1 MKKIKCDWFGEGE
14 ELYFNI
20 MRLAEFE
27 KAIGRPI
34 QRLFIEGFFLDDLFI
49 AYEIGLRHEGR
60 RKPQFYINKIQELMY
75 SKDLSI
81 GELITPVQKALIASG
96 VAGKQAYYGM
106 FPEELTDDE
115 KDELEAEESAKN

>member
-34 QRLFIEGFFLDDLFI
+34 STFYLLKGSSLTILFI
-49 AYEIGLRHEGR
+49 AYENW
-60 RKPQFYINKIQELMY
+60 PP
-75 SKDLSI
+75 S
-81 GELITPVQKALIASG
+81 
-96 VAGKQAYYGM
+96 
-106 FPEELTDDE
+106 
-115 KDELEAEESAKN
+115 